1 MTCFRRLWWRRVQ
14 GSVVVESC
22 AGMPHVCGGLWLAG
36 CGVVC
41 VHMPGFNAGLT
52 QRAHACETAT
62 HDAPAE
68 SFENRTSQ
76 RVLFCVA
83 CNSTGAHELDVPL
96 AILIRRAISG
106 EGLHH

>member
-1 MTCFRRLWWRRVQ
+1 M
-14 GSVVVESC
+14 VVESC

-41 VHMPGFNAGLT
+41 VHMPGFNAGLA

-68 SFENRTSQ
+68 SFET
-76 RVLFCVA
+76 
-83 CNSTGAHELDVPL
+83 
-96 AILIRRAISG
+96 
-106 EGLHH
+106 